1 VRKVLADMH
10 VPPAW
15 RRWSARATLAI
26 GVALA
31 VAYVPWRV
39 AGGGERVE
47 RLQRQLTKLRDEA
60 GALERDN
67 ARLEREIHALRT
79 DPQAIEDHAR
89 DELGM
94 IYPGELVLTIEAAPA
109 SEPRERASV
118 EAAPANLA
126 VGGRSTRRLGRKD
139 ETP

>member
-15 RRWSARATLAI
+15 RRWLSRAALAL

-39 AGGGERVE
+39 AGGGDRVE
-47 RLQRQLTKLRDEA
+47 RLKAQLGALRDEKA
-60 GALERDN
+60 ALDAEN
-67 ARLEREIHALRT
+67 ARLAREIHALRT
-79 DPQAIEDHAR
+79 EPQAIEDHAR

-94 IYPGELVLTIEAAPA
+94 IYPGELVITIEAKAP
-109 SEPRERASV
+109 
-118 EAAPANLA
+118 EARP
-126 VGGRSTRRLGRKD
+126 
-139 ETP
+139 